1 MIRGVRFL
9 ARSAVMAALEI
20 SSIDDMLF
28 KGAARWQYSE
38 VGDGKQ
44 TDAGRGSQDKRG
56 RSCMRESHI

>member
-44 TDAGRGSQDKRG
+44 T
-56 RSCMRESHI
+56 MREEGFRIKEEEVA

>member
-38 VGDGKQ
+38 VGMESRQ
-44 TDAGRGSQDKRG
+44 
-56 RSCMRESHI
+56 MREEGVRIKEEEVA